1 LDDRDDRRLHLERR
15 AGHDVTLALP
25 REVSGIAELGE
36 GDPAAAERRAL
47 RELQSRRVVHGGR
60 IAMPSP
66 TLVRT
71 IVCSYTRDELPAAW
85 LAVFRRFERVIERAG
100 LRVRVRLDP
109 LEELPE
115 RLRRVEQQIRAFKEL
130 HASELQ
136 IVLDELADIAG
147 EVEASRG
154 APLPGPEAPVDDPA
168 ANSPKRAKWL
178 AEQERKQRPQSRR
191 ELLFGR
197 GEEPRSD

>member
-1 LDDRDDRRLHLERR
+1 MSENTVNRKLL
-15 AGHDVTLALP
+15 
-25 REVSGIAELGE
+25 
-36 GDPAAAERRAL
+36 
-47 RELQSRRVVHGGR
+47 
-60 IAMPSP
+60 
-66 TLVRT
+66 
-71 IVCSYTRDELPAAW
+71 
-85 LAVFRRFERVIERAG
+85 
-100 LRVRVRLDP
+100 
-109 LEELPE
+109 E

-136 IVLDELADIAG
+136 LVLDELADIAG